1 METTL
6 DDYEKQIENNIMQL
20 MKNKEI
26 REKKRWQQI
35 SIHRQRPLFLKP
47 II

>member
-1 METTL
+1 MRNE
-6 DDYEKQIENNIMQL
+6 EENKKQEN
-20 MKNKEI
+20 KKI

-35 SIHRQRPLFLKP
+35 SIHRQRSLFLKP